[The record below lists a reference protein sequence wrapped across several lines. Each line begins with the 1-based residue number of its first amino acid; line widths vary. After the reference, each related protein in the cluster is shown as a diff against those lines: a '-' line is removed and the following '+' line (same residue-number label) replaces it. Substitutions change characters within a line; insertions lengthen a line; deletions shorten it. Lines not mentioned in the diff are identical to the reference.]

1 MKFTAQQI
9 AAQLEG
15 TVEGDP
21 NVEVFQL
28 SKIEEAQKG
37 SLTFLSN
44 PKYTPFIY
52 KTQASVT
59 IVNQDFI
66 PEDDLSTTLVRVDN
80 AYDSFSILLNYY
92 NKAKTAI
99 SGIAQSAV
107 IDPSVKMGKNCFV
120 GEMVCIQEE
129 VEIADDVKIYPQA
142 YIGSNVTIGAGTII
156 FSGAKILEDSIIG
169 ENCVIHSGAVIGSDG
184 FGFAPQKN
192 GDYKKIPQTGIV
204 VLGDSVEV
212 GSNSTIDRATLGVTS
227 IGNGVKLDNQ
237 IQVAHNVEI
246 GDNTVIAAQTG
257 IAGSSKI
264 GKNCVIGGQAGIAG
278 HITIGDNVKI
288 QGQSGV
294 ISNVKNDS
302 LIQGTPAFSYNDYNK
317 SYVYFKNLP
326 NILKEINQIIKKLD
340 L

>member
-21 NVEVFQL
+21 NVVVFQL

-80 AYDSFSILLNYY
+80 AYDSFSILLDYY
-92 NKAKTAI
+92 NKEKTAI
-99 SGIAQSAV
+99 SGLSQSAV
-107 IDPSVKMGKNCFV
+107 INPSVKMGKNCFV

-129 VEIADDVKIYPQA
+129 VEIADDVKIYPQS

-156 FSGAKILEDSIIG
+156 FSGVKILEDSIIG

-204 VLGDSVEV
+204 VLGDRVEV

-237 IQVAHNVEI
+237 IQIAHNVEV

-264 GKNCVIGGQAGIAG
+264 GKNCVIGGQVGIAG
-278 HITIGDNVKI
+278 HINIGDNVKI

-294 ISNVKNDS
+294 ISSVKDN
-302 LIQGTPAFSYNDYNK
+302 LTIQGTPAFSYNDYNK

-326 NILKEINQIIKKLD
+326 NIVKEINRIIKKLD

>member
-44 PKYTPFIY
+44 PKYTQFIY

-66 PEDDLSTTLVRVDN
+66 PEDNLSTTLVRVDN
-80 AYDSFSILLNYY
+80 AYDSFSILLDYY

-107 IDPSVKMGKNCFV
+107 IDPSVKIGKNCFV

-129 VEIADDVKIYPQA
+129 AEIADDVKIYPQA

-204 VLGDSVEV
+204 VLGDRVEV

-227 IGNGVKLDNQ
+227 IGNGVKLGNQ
-237 IQVAHNVEI
+237 IQIAHNVEV

-264 GKNCVIGGQAGIAG
+264 GKNCVIGGQVGIVG
-278 HITIGDNVKI
+278 HINIGDNVKI

-294 ISNVKNDS
+294 ISSVKDNS
-302 LIQGTPAFSYNDYNK
+302 TIQGTPAFSYNDYNK

>member
-21 NVEVFQL
+21 NVEIFQL
-28 SKIEEAQKG
+28 SKIEEAQEG

-59 IVNQDFI
+59 IVNQDFVA
-66 PEDDLSTTLVRVDN
+66 EDDLTTTLVRVPN
-80 AYDSFSILLNYY
+80 AYDSFTVLLDYY
-92 NKAKTAI
+92 NKVKTGKTGT
-99 SGIAQSAV
+99 SESAV
-107 IDPSVKMGKNCFV
+107 IDPTVVMGKNCFV
-120 GEMVCIQEE
+120 GHLSCIEE
-129 VEIADDVKIYPQA
+129 ETEIADDVKIFSQVF
-142 YIGSNVTIGAGTII
+142 IGSNVSIGSGTIV
-156 FSGAKILEDSIIG
+156 FPGAKILDDTIIG
-169 ENCVIHSGAVIGSDG
+169 KNCIIHSGAVIGSDG

-192 GDYKKIPQTGIV
+192 GAYKKIPQTGIV
-204 VLGDSVEV
+204 VLGDYVDV

-227 IGNGVKLDNQ
+227 IASGVKLDNQ
-237 IQVAHNVEI
+237 IQIAHNVEI
-246 GDNTVIAAQTG
+246 GENTVIAAQTG

-264 GKNCVIGGQAGIAG
+264 GKNCVIGGQVGIIG

-294 ISNVKNDS
+294 ISSIKENSK
-302 LIQGTPAFSYNDYNK
+302 IQGTPAFSYNAYNK
-317 SYVYFKNLP
+317 SYVHFKNLP
-326 NILKEINQIIKKLD
+326 DLAKEIHRIIKKLD
-340 L
+340 P